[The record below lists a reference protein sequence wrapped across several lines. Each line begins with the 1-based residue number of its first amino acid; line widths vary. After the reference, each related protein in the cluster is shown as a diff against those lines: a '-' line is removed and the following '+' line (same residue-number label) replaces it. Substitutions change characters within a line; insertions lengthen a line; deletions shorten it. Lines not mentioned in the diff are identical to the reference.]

1 MGART
6 RGHATSK
13 RLKTKQAHRMAFASS
28 IRQERVA
35 TRRRETDVVMRDLSR
50 QDRDCERLMLALSDS
65 ESD

>member
-6 RGHATSK
+6 RGHATSE
-13 RLKTKQAHRMAFASS
+13 RPKTKQTHRMAFASS

-35 TRRRETDVVMRDLSR
+35 EDMEADVVMRDLSR
-50 QDRDCERLMLALSDS
+50 QDLDCERLVLALSDS